1 MIFTQ
6 LNNFKIYFLKR
17 FFEFY
22 INSYMHVSIAAFC
35 LTKITLIEFGIH
47 ENTSPLFTLFATL
60 ISYNFIRSYDSSKVY
75 ITFAGWVKV
84 HKIELFLLNL
94 ISLIFL
100 IVLTLKLKYQAFLF
114 LIPFALA
121 TLFYVI
127 PITLQNKNLRDIA
140 GLKLF
145 LITISWAGVTVLFP
159 IVNNDFLFTKD
170 VWVTFFQRFLF
181 LFAVTIP
188 FDIRDLKYDTPEMKT
203 IPQIIGVKKSKLL
216 GSILLLVFYLLDFF
230 RFSTFENSVITTT
243 LITVLSLIFLNLYT
257 ENKSKYYTSFWMESL
272 PIIWFLLTVF
282 LK

>member
-1 MIFTQ
+1 M
-6 LNNFKIYFLKR
+6 
-17 FFEFY
+17 
-22 INSYMHVSIAAFC
+22 
-35 LTKITLIEFGIH
+35 
-47 ENTSPLFTLFATL
+47 
-60 ISYNFIRSYDSSKVY
+60 
-75 ITFAGWVKV
+75 
-84 HKIELFLLNL
+84 
-94 ISLIFL
+94 IFL
-100 IVLTLKLKYQAFLF
+100 IVLTLKLKYQALLF

-121 TLFYVI
+121 TIFYVI
-127 PITLQNKNLRDIA
+127 PFTLQNKNLRDIA

-159 IVNNDFLFTKD
+159 IMNNDFLLTKD
-170 VWVTFFQRFLF
+170 VWIIFFQRFLF

-230 RFSTFENSVITTT
+230 RFSTFENSVLTTI
-243 LITVLSLIFLNLYT
+243 LITVLSLILLNLST

-272 PIIWFLLTVF
+272 PIIWFLLIVF